1 MTPGTTGLERKKA
14 MAEYIDRQQIIGELN
29 HIIETYMS
37 DDTFQCFFA
46 AAVVTDILSNVVMC
60 QPSDDVAPVRHG
72 RWVFEPDGGTRCSE
86 CNKRV
91 RDVTGG
97 LNAPVDLSELPY
109 CPKCSAKMDG
119 GGD

>member
-1 MTPGTTGLERKKA
+1 

-72 RWVFEPDGGTRCSE
+72 RWEKYKYATGVVRCSVCIDVYIDEEWITDGKWNYCPNCGARIDGGES
-86 CNKRV
+86 
-91 RDVTGG
+91 D
-97 LNAPVDLSELPY
+97 A
-109 CPKCSAKMDG
+109 
-119 GGD
+119 